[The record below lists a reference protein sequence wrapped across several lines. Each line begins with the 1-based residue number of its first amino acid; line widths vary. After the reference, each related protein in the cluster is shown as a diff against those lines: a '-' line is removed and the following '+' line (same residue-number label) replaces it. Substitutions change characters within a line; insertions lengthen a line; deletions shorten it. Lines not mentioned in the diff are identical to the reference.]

1 MPEQQPQGA
10 GRHAAP
16 QAGPDAAPSGAP
28 PDAGTEAAA
37 SEVLHGGAAPEPPG
51 AVVAELEERWRR
63 AAADLDNMRK
73 RYARE
78 LERERGAE
86 RRRVAAA
93 FLPVLDNLELALAH
107 AGSDPGAIVEGVRK
121 VLDQGVAVLA
131 GLGFERRDEVGVPF
145 DPARHEVVTV
155 LDEPGV
161 EPGKVLQVLRAGYG
175 DGAAQLRPAS
185 VAVSRGAG

>member
-1 MPEQQPQGA
+1 MPEQQPQDA

-16 QAGPDAAPSGAP
+16 QAGPDTAPSSAP
-28 PDAGTEAAA
+28 PDAGTEDAA
-37 SEVLHGGAAPEPPG
+37 SEVLHGGAAPEPPD
-51 AVVAELEERWRR
+51 AVVAELEDRWRR
-63 AAADLDNMRK
+63 TAADLDNMRK
-73 RYARE
+73 RHARE
-78 LERERGAE
+78 LERERSAE

-107 AGSDPGAIVEGVRK
+107 AGSDPGAIVEGVRR
-121 VLDQGVAVLA
+121 VLGQGVAVLA

-145 DPARHEVVTV
+145 DPGRHEVVTV

-161 EPGKVLQVLRAGYG
+161 EPGTVLQVLRAGYG
-175 DGAAQLRPAS
+175 DGAGQLRPAS